1 MLWSGLLHS
10 LLENLLEFRVVDGGV
25 MALQWKNRSLK
36 EFGVEK
42 YFADEARRVHTSG
55 VLADYFS
62 GNLQSIETL
71 HNAATSK
78 QSCTTVK
85 LMHVTFYFFTTLSC
99 TVGKSDTEEVVD
111 QSPVPSKE
119 DNIYKGRTINAQPLI
134 IGEDLYNTRRLIEL
148 PYALTNSKRYVSV

>member
-1 MLWSGLLHS
+1 MTELEHTRNSSGLSFTFNDIPTMLWSGLLHG

-36 EFGVEK
+36 EFAVEK

-55 VLADYFS
+55 ALADYFS

-71 HNAATSK
+71 HNNATSK

-85 LMHVTFYFFTTLSC
+85 LMHVTITSL
-99 TVGKSDTEEVVD
+99 
-111 QSPVPSKE
+111 
-119 DNIYKGRTINAQPLI
+119 L
-134 IGEDLYNTRRLIEL
+134 LYH
-148 PYALTNSKRYVSV
+148 AL

>member
-36 EFGVEK
+36 EFGVKK

-55 VLADYFS
+55 VLAEYFS

-71 HNAATSK
+71 HNDATSK
-78 QSCTTVK
+78 QSCTTVNACH
-85 LMHVTFYFFTTLSC
+85 LYIFITLSC

-111 QSPVPSKE
+111 QSPVPSQE
-119 DNIYKGRTINAQPLI
+119 DNIYKGRTINAQPLV
-134 IGEDLYNTRRLIEL
+134 IGEDLYNTRKLIEL
-148 PYALTNSKRYVSV
+148 PYVLTNAKRYVSV